1 MCIGKVYDFMLRT
14 LFGFLVLWT
23 FFSCG
28 GGGTLSRDDGT
39 NGGTTGSGTVT
50 VTRSIALVFSDVN
63 GQPSTSLSEST
74 PLTLTTTA
82 TDSNG
87 DPVTSTLITCRFQPE
102 GLAIFGND
110 TGTASTDSNGVTTV

>member
-50 VTRSIALVFSDVN
+50 PEVLRWFLVMLMVSHQHHSVN
-63 GQPSTSLSEST
+63 
-74 PLTLTTTA
+74 PLL
-82 TDSNG
+82 
-87 DPVTSTLITCRFQPE
+87 
-102 GLAIFGND
+102 
-110 TGTASTDSNGVTTV
+110 